1 MPVPQGY
8 QQQVSQQRQGLS
20 CFDKLKMGFLMGCMI
35 GGSTGVIIG
44 TFTTLRF
51 QNRLKS
57 LKISNNLRAG
67 LRGREALRQIGKVA
81 TQMGGSFGV
90 FMTVAQGIRC

>member
-8 QQQVSQQRQGLS
+8 QQQVTHQRQGLS

-44 TFTTLRF
+44 TFTTLRYF
-51 QNRLKS
+51 
-57 LKISNNLRAG
+57 
-67 LRGREALRQIGKVA
+67 
-81 TQMGGSFGV
+81 
-90 FMTVAQGIRC
+90 

>member
-8 QQQVSQQRQGLS
+8 QQQQVSQQRQGFS

-44 TFTTLRF
+44 TFTTLR
-51 QNRLKS
+51 
-57 LKISNNLRAG
+57 AG
-67 LRGREALRQIGKVA
+67 LRGREAFRQIGKVA
-81 TQMGGSFGV
+81 AQMGGSFGV

>member
-44 TFTTLRF
+44 TFTTLR
-51 QNRLKS
+51 
-57 LKISNNLRAG
+57 AG